1 MELLC
6 ENASLQTVH
15 NIKISELS
23 VFNSEG
29 CTEFEKGKF
38 TVSIVKKVW
47 LTFPRHTAL
56 SNSGIKTGRYL
67 GFIKSLDFA
76 RTVEAGTTIYY
87 DKVEA

>member
-1 MELLC
+1 M
-6 ENASLQTVH
+6 
-15 NIKISELS
+15 
-23 VFNSEG
+23 FNSEG

-38 TVSIVKKVW
+38 IVSIVRKVW

-56 SNSGIKTGRYL
+56 SNPGIKTGGYL

-76 RTVEAGTTIYY
+76 RAMEPGTTIY